1 MRIGLLGGTF
11 NPIHNGHLYIAGAV
25 REKLHLDRILFIP
38 SGTPP
43 HKEEEGIPPAK
54 HRLEMTRLALLGHPE
69 FELCEIEVKR
79 PGKSYSVET
88 LSELKRL
95 HPHDRLFF
103 IIGTDAFVDLPTWR
117 EPERLFTLSDFI
129 VVTRPGHPFSQLPD
143 LGPLQKLKRSNS
155 SPLLELDRRKE
166 GIVTVPL
173 TSETSIHF
181 LSISPSPIS
190 ASEIRKRLA
199 AGRGTKNL
207 LPEPVASYIIKNKL
221 YGASSETF
229 RDRSDQERG

>member
-11 NPIHNGHLYIAGAV
+11 NPIHNGHLYIAEEV
-25 REKLHLDRILFIP
+25 RKKLYLDRILFIP

-43 HKEEEGIPPAK
+43 HKKEKTIPPAK
-54 HRLEMTRLALLGHPE
+54 HRLEMTRLALLGHPD

-103 IIGTDAFVDLPTWR
+103 IIGMDAFVDLPTWR
-117 EPERLFTLSDFI
+117 EPERLLSLCDFVI
-129 VVTRPGHPFSQLPD
+129 VTRPGHPFSQFPD
-143 LGPLQKLKRSNS
+143 IGPLQEIQKVDS
-155 SPLLELDRRKE
+155 SRLLELDDLGK
-166 GIVTVPL
+166 GSVTIPL
-173 TSETSIHF
+173 TSGTSIHF
-181 LSISPSPIS
+181 LSIPPSPIS

-199 AGRGTKNL
+199 AGAETKNL

-221 YGASSETF
+221 YGAS
-229 RDRSDQERG
+229 